1 VGLLV
6 IELLKA
12 GEVTMKRYSAV
23 LGLLLLGALSAL
35 AAPNV
40 YSSKALSFPKT
51 LANAQYVYVAAFDG
65 DEFNPNLLPEDR
77 AAIVNV
83 QDALRQWGRYVIV
96 YRPGDADITLLVQSR
111 PTEDVIEA
119 YDAHLPGAD
128 YMWRAMGRGGL
139 QKGETPLVSQLRQ
152 AVETASK

>member
-1 VGLLV
+1 V
-6 IELLKA
+6 K
-12 GEVTMKRYSAV
+12 KYSGV
-23 LGLLLLGALSAL
+23 LGLLLLWAVSAV

-40 YSSKALSFPKT
+40 GQSRVLSFPKT
-51 LANAQYVYVAAFDG
+51 LTNATYVYVAAFDG

-83 QDALRQWGRYVIV
+83 QDALKQWGRYVIV
-96 YRPGDADITLLVQSR
+96 YNPGVADMTLLVQSR

-139 QKGETPLVSQLRQ
+139 QKGETPLVSQLQ
-152 AVETASK
+152 HAVDLASK